1 MMSFLR
7 VEHLTEVPDRQTTFL
22 TIGSF
27 DGVHLGHQEVIR
39 SMVVAARQQNA
50 RAAVLTFF
58 PHPKR
63 IVQNLTGPYYIT
75 RLNDRVALLA
85 ELGVDLVITHPFNDE
100 VRTTRA
106 ADFVQEMLDY
116 LDMRQ
121 LWGGNFAFGYKRE
134 GDVPFLRQLGEEKG
148 FTVELVPSMVKV
160 AGDWV
165 SSSRIRHCLREGNVV
180 EANAC
185 LGRPFH
191 VTGTVVMG
199 DQRGR
204 TIGFPTAN
212 LEAWEEL
219 LLPANGVYATYAWV
233 GDQRHPAATNVG
245 TRPTVN
251 GRDVRVEA
259 HLLDYE
265 GDLYGQ
271 ELKVE
276 FITRI
281 RAEQRFGGLLALQ
294 QQINQDVAAIRG
306 LLA

>member
-1 MMSFLR
+1 MSFLH
-7 VEHLTEVPDRQTTFL
+7 VQHLTEVPHRQPTFL

-27 DGVHLGHQEVIR
+27 DGVHRGHQEVIR
-39 SMVVAARQQNA
+39 SMVTAARQQGV

-75 RLNDRVALLA
+75 RLSDRVALLEA
-85 ELGVDLVITHPFNDE
+85 LGVDLVVTHPFNDE

-106 ADFVQEMLDY
+106 ADFVQEMLDF

-134 GDVPFLRQLGEEKG
+134 GDVPFLRKLGAEKG
-148 FTVELVPSMVKV
+148 FTVELVKSMVKV
-160 AGDWV
+160 RDDWV
-165 SSSRIRHCLREGNVV
+165 SSSRIRDCLNTGNVV

-191 VTGTVVMG
+191 VTGTVIMG

-212 LEAWEEL
+212 LETWDEL
-219 LLPANGVYATYAWV
+219 LLPANGVYAAYAWV
-233 GDQRHPAATNVG
+233 GDNRYLAATNVG
-245 TRPTVN
+245 VRPTVN

-259 HLLDYE
+259 HLLDFA

-276 FITRI
+276 FLTRI
-281 RAEQRFGGLLALQ
+281 RAEKKFSGLPALQ
-294 QQINQDVAAIRG
+294 NQINQDVAEIRS